1 VVLARLK
8 NLAVT
13 RTQAGDALSLRPS
26 MVPRPGSAG
35 GASGHTRKTSPMNV
49 STPTLITFVVY
60 IAAMILI
67 GFIAYRATKNFSDY
81 ILGGR
86 SLGSFVTALSAGAS
100 DMSGWLLMG
109 LPGAI
114 FVAGLSES
122 WIAIGLIIGAWL
134 NWLFVAGRLRVHT
147 EHNHNALTLPDYF
160 SHRFEDESRMLRIF
174 SALVILVFFTIY
186 CASGVVAGAR
196 LFEST
201 FGMPYEYA
209 LWVGAA
215 ATILYVFIGGFL
227 AVSWTDTVQATLMI
241 FALLITP
248 LFVIFAL
255 GDMGTVMATI
265 EAQNPANFDMFRG
278 LSFVAII
285 SLLAWGLGYFGQPHI
300 LVRFMAAD
308 SIKTIPNARRIG
320 MTWMILTLAGAV
332 AVGFLGIAYF
342 ADHPEQAGAV
352 SQNGERVFMELV
364 KILFNPWVA
373 GIILSGVLA
382 AVMSTLSAQLL
393 VSSSALTQ
401 DFYKAM
407 LRKHA
412 SQTELVWVGRGMVLL
427 IALIAIGI
435 ASNPESKVLGLVSYA
450 WAGFGAAFGPVVLI
464 SLLWKRM
471 TRNGALAGMLVGA
484 VTVVVWKEFIGLG
497 LYEII
502 PGFILA
508 SIAIVV
514 VSKLG
519 AEPAPSIVKRFEEA
533 DADYHAG

>member
-1 VVLARLK
+1 
-8 NLAVT
+8 
-13 RTQAGDALSLRPS
+13 
-26 MVPRPGSAG
+26 
-35 GASGHTRKTSPMNV
+35 MNV
-49 STPTLITFVVY
+49 SNPTLITFVFY

-67 GFIAYRATKNFSDY
+67 GFIAYRATKNFDDY

-114 FVAGLSES
+114 FIAGLSES
-122 WIAIGLIIGAWL
+122 WIAIGLIAGAWL

-160 SHRFEDESRMLRIF
+160 THRFEDNSRLLRIF

-201 FGMPYEYA
+201 FGMDYGTA

-248 LFVIFAL
+248 LFVILAL
-255 GDMGTVMATI
+255 GDMGTVMDTI
-265 EAQNPANFDMFRG
+265 AAQDPSNFDMFKG
-278 LSFVAII
+278 LSFIAII
-285 SLLAWGLGYFGQPHI
+285 SLLGWGLGYFGQPHI

-308 SIKTIPNARRIG
+308 SVSTIPNARRIG

-352 SQNGERVFMELV
+352 TQNGERVFMELV

-401 DFYKAM
+401 DFYKAF
-407 LRKHA
+407 LRKGA
-412 SQTELVWVGRGMVLL
+412 SQGELVWVGRGMVLL

-471 TRNGALAGMLVGA
+471 TRNGALVGMLVGA
-484 VTVVVWKEFIGLG
+484 ITVVVWKEFIGLG

-502 PGFILA
+502 PGFIFA
-508 SIAIVV
+508 SIAIYV
-514 VSKLG
+514 VSLMG
-519 AEPAPSIVKRFEEA
+519 EEPNLSIQQRFEAA
-533 DADYHAG
+533 DNDYHAG